1 LIDMK
6 KEMTVEQKEMSK
18 NQNNLMNSVHAG
30 SGAEHILKSEH
41 NRSFGDVIK
50 NLRKERGISQ
60 EYLAK
65 HAHIDRTTIAR
76 VESGKFKTLSMP
88 NLDTIAGV
96 LGIDLKTLILKTETS
111 GESVSYRG
119 QIDKIEFILDFPE
132 SGFRILSLLPKK
144 KEFFFGKIELNAQ
157 KTVPS
162 STLPH
167 PDQIYI
173 HCLEGKMTLLRESR
187 EFLLKQGDHIAYS
200 GLSEYE
206 FYNPEP
212 LKLNTCLLITYPSF
226 LPL

>member
-1 LIDMK
+1 MK
-6 KEMTVEQKEMSK
+6 PSIET
-18 NQNNLMNSVHAG
+18 NQDRLREVNDNNIKPEN
-30 SGAEHILKSEH
+30 
-41 NRSFGDVIK
+41 NRSFGDVIRS
-50 NLRKERGISQ
+50 LRKEKGLSQ

-88 NLDTIAGV
+88 NLEMIAEV
-96 LGIDLKTLILKTETS
+96 LGIGLKTLILKTETA
-111 GESVSYRG
+111 GEAASYRG
-119 QIDKIEFILDFPE
+119 QIDKFEFIIDFPE

-162 STLPH
+162 SKLPH
-167 PDQIYI
+167 PAQIYI
-173 HCLEGKMTLLRESR
+173 HCLEGKMMLLRESR
-187 EFLLKQGDHIAYS
+187 EFLLKQGDHIAYC
-200 GLSEYE
+200 GLDEYE

-212 LKLNTCLLITYPSF
+212 LKLSACLLITYPSF